1 MSTIS
6 KIEKLPRQPGKTTGV
21 ATAFAFL
28 TADHQAGMRAGISE
42 IAPGE
47 VDFELPFNEGIF
59 VIDGELEIDGDG
71 KTHVIAPGEFLWMP
85 EGRKI
90 VYRAKV
96 PTRFL
101 YMIPSNG

>member
-1 MSTIS
+1 MATPL
-6 KIEKLPRQPGKTTGV
+6 KIEKLPRQPGKATGV
-21 ATAFAFL
+21 ANAFPFL
-28 TADHQAGMRAGISE
+28 TVDHGAGMRVGLSE

-47 VDFELPFNEGIF
+47 VNFDLPFNEGIF

-71 KTHVIAPGEFLWMP
+71 VTHTVAPGEFLWMP
-85 EGRKI
+85 KGRPI

-101 YMIPSNG
+101 YMIPTTP